1 MKILLID
8 DHRLVADAMAIM
20 LQELDSE
27 VDVTVCHTTQ
37 RALSLL
43 DDANRFD
50 LILTDMFMPGID
62 GLGLLHGLRSR
73 KIDAPA
79 VVISSTD
86 DKRIVQAAM
95 DQGAAGFIR
104 KSLPGSEML
113 RALRTIVA
121 GNVYYPDDITPTFRR
136 ASINAQE
143 PQPITEAGVE
153 GQVTL
158 GDRQSEV
165 LGLMAAGNSNKQ
177 IAQLLGISEA
187 TVKYHTSQLFKL
199 LGVKNRTSCIREGHR
214 RNLIAGSPIT

>member
-20 LQELDSE
+20 LQDLANDVE
-27 VDVTVCHTTQ
+27 VTVCHTTQ
-37 RALSLL
+37 RALSMIDDGL
-43 DDANRFD
+43 DFE

-73 KIDAPA
+73 KVEAPA
-79 VVISSTD
+79 VVVSSTE
-86 DKRIVQAAM
+86 DKKIVQAAL

-113 RALRTIVA
+113 RALRGIVA
-121 GNVYYPDDITPTFRR
+121 GNAYYPDDISPGIRK
-136 ASINAQE
+136 ASPAQ
-143 PQPITEAGVE
+143 QPIAISETDADAIV
-153 GQVTL
+153 VL
-158 GDRQSEV
+158 GDRQTEV
-165 LGLMAAGNSNKQ
+165 LELMAAGNSNKQ

-214 RNLIAGSPIT
+214 RNLISDAPIS

>member
-20 LQELDSE
+20 LQELDSDVE
-27 VDVTVCHTTQ
+27 VTVCHTTQ

-43 DDANRFD
+43 DDKQQFD

-79 VVISSTD
+79 VVVSSTD

-113 RALRTIVA
+113 RALRSIVA
-121 GNVYYPDDITPTFRR
+121 GNAYYPDDIAPGIRR
-136 ASINAQE
+136 NLAANDPLPVAD
-143 PQPITEAGVE
+143 AGVE

-158 GDRQSEV
+158 GDRQAEV

-214 RNLIAGSPIT
+214 RNLITGSPIT

>member
-20 LQELDSE
+20 LQELDNDVE
-27 VDVTVCHTTQ
+27 VTVCHTTQ

-43 DDANRFD
+43 DDAQRFD

-79 VVISSTD
+79 VVVSSTD

-121 GNVYYPDDITPTFRR
+121 GNVYYPDDISPGYRR
-136 ASINAQE
+136 GVNSHDTLPLAN
-143 PQPITEAGVE
+143 AGVE

-214 RNLIAGSPIT
+214 RSLIAGSPIT